1 VILDRRSLEARLRQ
15 AAHTAAGRQYAAAMS
30 GLPRLASLIVVPP
43 RDRRL
48 GRFAQLFVGLV
59 IYGLSSSLM
68 VLGRHGLVPWDVLHQ
83 GLERQTGI
91 AIGTWSIL
99 LGLVVLTLWIP
110 LRERP
115 GSGTIGNVIVIGGT
129 IDLILWLVPPVHDGV
144 ARWACCLTGVVL
156 SGIAT
161 GLYIGAGLGPGPR
174 DGLMTGL
181 NRRTGWSIRAV
192 RTLIE
197 AGVLALGWLLGGTV
211 GVVTVIYLLA
221 IGPLAHVFVPLFSRP
236 SIALI
241 DDPAVAG

>member
-1 VILDRRSLEARLRQ
+1 
-15 AAHTAAGRQYAAAMS
+15 MS

-43 RDRRL
+43 RDGRL

-115 GSGTIGNVIVIGGT
+115 GWGTIGNVIVIGGT

-156 SGIAT
+156 NGIAT

-181 NRRTGWSIRAV
+181 TRRTGWSIRAV

-197 AGVLALGWLLGGTV
+197 AGVLALGWVLGGTV

-236 SIALI
+236 PIALI